1 MKRLGLKTI
10 FFLTCFM
17 GVVFSSN
24 AQIRVSEILQQSSVV
39 ETESNKLYFVD
50 FWATWCG
57 PCVYSKKLL
66 TVLQKQYPKDFH
78 VISISSENPAK
89 VEKFINKNPTELTIV
104 VDDNKSTFNQYN
116 ITSLPAGILFNAK
129 GEKLWQGHPSDL
141 KPSQLSRYLREN
153 RVRKP
158 LNRFLKVVNSK
169 ESFVKEYKPKNDIEI
184 KSNKTITEG
193 LGVSYSYGYLKLT
206 GSVKE
211 ILSYL
216 SNIYHKQIGVS
227 PSFNK
232 SYTVYINKT
241 KADEENIDLQVLD
254 KMGLQVTESIATG
267 EVIALKVRSPKF
279 WDTTQINWA
288 GSESKYL
295 VSDNDIQAD
304 NVSLKD
310 VSYQLAKALDM
321 PVVISA
327 SDKHLYSRHDW
338 QIHYKYFEFMQSNL
352 EEYGIKVNKETADYP
367 KYVITKKAP

>member
-1 MKRLGLKTI
+1 
-10 FFLTCFM
+10 M

-24 AQIRVSEILQQSSVV
+24 AQIRVSEILQQSSIV

-129 GEKLWQGHPSDL
+129 GDKLWQGHPSDL
-141 KPSQLSRYLREN
+141 KPSQLSRFLRGN

-158 LNRFLKVVNSK
+158 LNRFLKVINSR
-169 ESFVKEYKPKNDIEI
+169 ESFVKEYRPKNDIEI

-310 VSYQLAKALDM
+310 VSYQLAKALDI
-321 PVVISA
+321 PVVVSA